1 MVHKVFNAG
10 NIFGAIS
17 FLSLIFAPGAWEGVI
32 ENGGSCVVAVLLT
45 VSVVVFYIL
54 SVRENGKRK

>member
-1 MVHKVFNAG
+1 MVHKVFNAS

-17 FLSLIFAPGAWEGVI
+17 FLSLLFAPGAWEGVI
-32 ENGGSCVVAVLLT
+32 VNGGSCAVAVLLT
-45 VSVVVFYIL
+45 VSVVVFYLL